1 MLKKTITIDGRE
13 VTFRASA
20 TVPRLYRM
28 KFGRD
33 IFSDIKNIQHA
44 MSKNKDEESS
54 DIPIA
59 LLTAFENTA
68 YIMAK
73 HADKNAV
80 PEETVEEWLDSF
92 NTFSI
97 YEIFPTIAELWALNN
112 ATTETPK
119 KK

>member
-1 MLKKTITIDGRE
+1 MVRTINIDGRE

-20 TVPRLYRM
+20 AIPRLYRI

-33 IFSDIKNIQHA
+33 IFADIKDIEKA
-44 MSKNKDEESS
+44 ITKKDDESS
-54 DIPIA
+54 DIPVA

-68 YIMAK
+68 YLMAK

-80 PEETVEEWLDSF
+80 PEESVEDWLDSF

-112 ATTETPK
+112 KTLETPK

>member
-1 MLKKTITIDGRE
+1 MVRTITIDGRE

-20 TVPRLYRM
+20 AIPRLYRI

-33 IFSDIKNIQHA
+33 IFADIKDIEKA
-44 MSKNKDEESS
+44 MKKKDDESS
-54 DIPIA
+54 NIPVA

-68 YIMAK
+68 YLMAK

-80 PEETVEEWLDSF
+80 PEESVEDWLDSF

-112 ATTETPK
+112 KTLETPK

>member
-1 MLKKTITIDGRE
+1 MVKTVTIDGRE

-20 TVPRLYRM
+20 AIPRLYRI

-33 IFSDIKNIQHA
+33 IFADIRDIQKA
-44 MSKNKDEESS
+44 INTQDAGSS
-54 DIPIA
+54 ELPVS

-68 YIMAK
+68 YLMAK

-80 PEETVEEWLDSF
+80 PEENVEDWLDGF

-112 ATTETPK
+112 QTLETPK

>member
-1 MLKKTITIDGRE
+1 MVRTIIIDGRE

-20 TVPRLYRM
+20 AIPRLYRI

-33 IFSDIKNIQHA
+33 IFADLKDIEKAIKKQDAEN
-44 MSKNKDEESS
+44 SEL
-54 DIPIA
+54 PVA

-68 YIMAK
+68 YLMAK
-73 HADKNAV
+73 HADKTAV
-80 PEETVEEWLDSF
+80 PEESVEEWLDGF

-97 YEIFPTIAELWALNN
+97 YEIFPTIADLWALNN
-112 ATTETPK
+112 KTIETAK